1 MEEEDLEIVE
11 IFEKRQQVPMSHGR
25 RNRLAQRSLA
35 IDRIKKCRKVGY
47 ELHKL
52 DPDRRPRTPYIAD
65 PCFEQNFSDWKKA
78 ITLRNHSDTTLISK
92 QDLEYMISE
101 IKKDEPYAEYHKH
114 AKLDLRSVKTPE
126 PRDMTGREWKHLFD
140 RWIRD
145 LRDRLRKPDFE
156 LAIMRNSMSH
166 KKGWENPDR
175 PKTPERADFET
186 YDEYLKKVDEFTS
199 TIKQLHNQAVC
210 KSKLELPKPVPKD
223 VNLEK
228 PRENRNGSYTNK
240 DLKERSKLL
249 KTARQSREF
258 KYFEARTNMF
268 KNQELPSP
276 CLQIDQEVWVV
287 MLEKALSK
295 MRQNM
300 KCATNEEWW
309 KKRIRETLSAIKNGE
324 AYQSVASFSLSRP
337 KTPDIEQIDDFM
349 QGKELTKVWKK
360 AILSEKKK
368 LMMPLGQRITEDI
381 KEIKHSDMYLAYA
394 KASHEGKAPR
404 VKTPDTFAILTLAD
418 WQSSCLQW
426 KNELEGV
433 TKNIMTPLISQ
444 REIDVRQLKKSDLY
458 LDFNRARQ
466 DGKIKRDVK
475 SPDPKSPHYNSMHQ
489 WEKAY
494 QSWRNELREAL
505 EDSNLFYFAQM
516 QSGSSQKP
524 KVNEM
529 SKPVSFHPI
538 IKEEVNDNDLKIDL
552 EKIATLDPDTEL
564 MSYVRN
570 LSINYAN
577 AIDQKHSK
585 TRGFVGS
592 LVGDESLSFSP
603 CGAYNKDNSCPFQST
618 LHPDKLCNY
627 KQSIHSCILCYF
639 VLKMINMHRLP
650 KCPLLAYL

>member
-1 MEEEDLEIVE
+1 M
-11 IFEKRQQVPMSHGR
+11 
-25 RNRLAQRSLA
+25 
-35 IDRIKKCRKVGY
+35 
-47 ELHKL
+47 
-52 DPDRRPRTPYIAD
+52 
-65 PCFEQNFSDWKKA
+65 
-78 ITLRNHSDTTLISK
+78 
-92 QDLEYMISE
+92 
-101 IKKDEPYAEYHKH
+101 
-114 AKLDLRSVKTPE
+114 
-126 PRDMTGREWKHLFD
+126 
-140 RWIRD
+140 
-145 LRDRLRKPDFE
+145 
-156 LAIMRNSMSH
+156 
-166 KKGWENPDR
+166 
-175 PKTPERADFET
+175 
-186 YDEYLKKVDEFTS
+186 
-199 TIKQLHNQAVC
+199 HNQAIC
-210 KSKLELPKPVPKD
+210 KSKLPVLPKPVPKD
-223 VNLEK
+223 VNLDK
-228 PRENRNGSYTNK
+228 PRDKSCDHGYYSQSFKN
-240 DLKERSKLL
+240 LKERSRLL
-249 KTARQSREF
+249 KTARQSREY

-276 CLQIDQEVWVV
+276 CLKIDQEVWVV
-287 MLEKALSK
+287 MLEKSLSK

-300 KCATNEEWW
+300 KFATNETQWM
-309 KKRIRETLSAIKNGE
+309 KQLRCQVADIKNGE

-337 KTPDIEQIDDFM
+337 KTPDFDKINDYLQA
-349 QGKELTKVWKK
+349 KEEIKDWKK
-360 AILSEKKK
+360 TILSEKKK
-368 LMMPLGQRITEDI
+368 LMMPLSQRITMDI
-381 KEIKHSDMYLAYA
+381 KEMKHSDLYLAYA
-394 KASHEGKAPR
+394 KAKHEGKAPR

-418 WQSSCLQW
+418 WQSACLQW